1 MKGGKNYDKNCGNS
15 YLYYFCRLNHYWITK
30 SESLEKLDV
39 KELER
44 RALEQYFLNENIVNI
59 TTIKTDVKADGRHA
73 KYYDVKNVK
82 NKVHKGFY
90 DFWEKQW
97 ENK

>member
-1 MKGGKNYDKNCGNS
+1 MSKKNVEIPIYITFADSVIIELQKG
-15 YLYYFCRLNHYWITK
+15 
-30 SESLEKLDV
+30 ESLEKLDI

-44 RALEQYFLNENIVNI
+44 RALEQYFLNENIVNV
-59 TTIKTDVKADGRHA
+59 TTTKTDVKADGRHA
-73 KYYDVKNVK
+73 KYYDIKKVR

-97 ENK
+97 RNK

>member
-1 MKGGKNYDKNCGNS
+1 MTKIVEIPIYITFAGSITIELQKG
-15 YLYYFCRLNHYWITK
+15 
-30 SESLEKLDV
+30 ESLEKLDV

-59 TTIKTDVKADGRHA
+59 ATTKTDVKADGRYA